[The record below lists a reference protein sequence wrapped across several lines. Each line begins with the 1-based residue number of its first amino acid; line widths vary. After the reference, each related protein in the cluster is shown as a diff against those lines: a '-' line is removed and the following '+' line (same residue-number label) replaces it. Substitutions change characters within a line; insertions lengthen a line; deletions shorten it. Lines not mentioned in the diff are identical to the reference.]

1 MKILLQHVV
10 AHDEKALVH
19 EDLGRACLCRSAAN
33 GHVEVVKVLLEVGGR
48 DLAMLVKDDGST
60 CFDAAARR
68 GIGLAFQDAC
78 GRAGMSEGDIAD
90 LQTK

>member
-1 MKILLQHVV
+1 MDNG
-10 AHDEKALVH
+10 AS
-19 EDLGRACLCRSAAN
+19 CLDVSAQQ

-48 DLAMLVKDDGST
+48 DLAMLVADDGSA

-68 GIGLAFQDAC
+68 GISFEFEDAC
-78 GRAGMSEGDIAD
+78 RRAGMSEGDIAD